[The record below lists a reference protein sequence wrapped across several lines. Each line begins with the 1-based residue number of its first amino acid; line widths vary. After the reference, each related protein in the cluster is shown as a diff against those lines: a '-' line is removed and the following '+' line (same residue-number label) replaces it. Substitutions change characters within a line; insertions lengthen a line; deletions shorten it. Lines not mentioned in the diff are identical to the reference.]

1 MDIAV
6 AIAKLQVMKSRNPHE
21 PVFLL
26 RARDVL
32 AAPTI
37 AQWIQDAQAAGVN
50 EPKLT
55 EARACL
61 SDFHL
66 WPEKRKP
73 D

>member
-1 MDIAV
+1 MNIAV
-6 AIAKLQVMKSRNPHE
+6 AIAKLQVMKVQSPDE

-26 RARDVL
+26 RGRDVL

-50 EPKLT
+50 PAKLT